1 MKNPYDV
8 LGVSQDA
15 SDEEIKKA
23 YRKLSRM
30 YHPDANVNNPNKEQ
44 AEEKFKEVQQAYDA
58 IMNKNAGNGYG
69 FHSSYGGFG
78 TGYGYGNNGY
88 GNGDYGSRGGNSSG
102 YDSQEASYYVAAANF
117 IRNRRYA
124 EALRVLDEIKLRDG
138 RWYYL
143 SAIAMAGTGNMAT
156 ALEYA
161 RTATEMEPDNMEYRQ
176 LYAQLSNTGEWYTT
190 RGSFY
195 GMPMQP
201 SGSMCCELCLAN
213 LFCNLCCC

>member
-8 LGVSQDA
+8 LGVPPNA

-23 YRKLSRM
+23 YRKLSRI
-30 YHPDANVNNPNKEQ
+30 YHPDANINNPDKEQ

-58 IMNKNAGNGYG
+58 IMNKNTGNNFGGNAG
-69 FHSSYGGFG
+69 YGGFG
-78 TGYGYGNNGY
+78 SSYSGFGSQ
-88 GNGDYGSRGGNSSG
+88 YGSRSNGTSSG
-102 YDSQEASYYVAAANF
+102 YGGQEASYYVAAANF

-124 EALRVLDEIKLRDG
+124 EALHVLNEIKLRDG

-156 ALEYA
+156 ALEHA
-161 RTATEMEPDNMEYRQ
+161 RTALEMEPDNMEYRQ
-176 LYAQLSNTGEWYTT
+176 LYSQLTSTGDWYTS

-195 GMPMQP
+195 NMPPQTT
-201 SGSMCCELCLAN
+201 GSMCCELCLAN
-213 LFCNLCCC
+213 LFCNLFCC